1 MASEINEKA
10 ETAKEEGSSEYF
22 ADFFR
27 VRQLIENDYY
37 NNLAVDLLK
46 RDCTNKVIED
56 IVSNENPE
64 RKYRILDA
72 TNFYDNISRPGNTE
86 NCEFK
91 SSFEDDVPPEIAE
104 KIGGIFKVLYASKDY
119 SRSVKAENVLNSDAR
134 IRDLVERAQLPSK
147 LAKIC
152 YSYLY
157 EAAEFALRKQA
168 RELQDQYENA
178 VGEDMGEE
186 LVVLAYDA
194 KPHAVRGVEK
204 DYSYQIADN
213 FKAYVIGKN
222 KAANKEQQRS
232 FGAKSELL
240 NIILSYNRNA
250 DEFVKDLKG
259 RSFTGQLSDGLK
271 KISLPERLKPEIDNI
286 VDKIKFEKSV
296 IGYDAV
302 KLPNGDKIIPVLCNP
317 GEGYSVKVGK
327 TWKNI
332 ALKNSSTKTN
342 VNKIITPSGKI
353 YLDWYNSIDRLVQ
366 AIADTYL
373 KNTHH
378 FHQNWQL

>member
-1 MASEINEKA
+1 MASEIT
-10 ETAKEEGSSEYF
+10 ETAKEEGFSEYF
-22 ADFFR
+22 ADFFK
-27 VRQLIENDYY
+27 VRQLIENNHY
-37 NNLAVDLLK
+37 NNLATDLLK
-46 RDCTNKVIED
+46 RDCTSKVIED

-72 TNFYDNISRPGNTE
+72 TNFYDSISRPGNTE
-86 NCEFK
+86 NCEFR

-119 SRSVKAENVLNSDAR
+119 SRPARVENVLNSDAR

-147 LAKIC
+147 LAKVC

-168 RELQDQYENA
+168 RELQGQYENA
-178 VGEDMGEE
+178 VGEDMDEE
-186 LVVLAYDA
+186 LVVLTYDT
-194 KPHAVRGVEK
+194 KPHTVRGVEK
-204 DYSYQIADN
+204 DYAYQIADN
-213 FKAYVIGKN
+213 FKAYLIGEN
-222 KAANKEQQRS
+222 KTANEEQQRS

-240 NIILSYNRNA
+240 NIILNYNRNA
-250 DEFVKDLKG
+250 DEFVRELNG
-259 RSFTGQLSDGLK
+259 RSFTSQLSDGLK

-286 VDKIKFEKSV
+286 VDKIKFEKSI

-302 KLPNGDKIIPVLCNP
+302 KLPNGDKIIPVLCKP
-317 GEGYSVKVGK
+317 GEGYSVKVEK

-332 ALKNSSTKTN
+332 ALKNSSTKAS

-353 YLDWYNSIDRLVQ
+353 YLDWYSGINRLVQ

-373 KNTHH
+373 ENTHH
-378 FHQNWQL
+378 FHQNW